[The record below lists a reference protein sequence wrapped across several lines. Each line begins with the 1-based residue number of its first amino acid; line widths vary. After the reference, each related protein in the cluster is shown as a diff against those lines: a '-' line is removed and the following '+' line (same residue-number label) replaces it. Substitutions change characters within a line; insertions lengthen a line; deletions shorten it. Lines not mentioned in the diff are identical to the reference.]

1 MGVHE
6 RRERE
11 RESRRDTIVAASQK
25 VFYEKGIEHT
35 TMRDIAAEAELSKA
49 TLYLYFTDKEELTF
63 EILYLTL
70 LKVEELIEGAASEK
84 ERGYDKLQAI
94 TEAYLHF
101 YREYPQYTYFSLVMD
116 QYANAVSQGNKGA
129 QRCMEKIYHI
139 QNRIREFLEQGIA
152 DGSVRSDVE
161 ADKTAVFFI
170 HVVTSFMK
178 QVLIL
183 KNLAGPNNNYSPE
196 ELIDHMFTFFLYS
209 LN

>member
-1 MGVHE
+1 MGVDE

-11 RESRRDTIVAASQK
+11 RESRRDTIVAAAQK
-25 VFYEKGIEHT
+25 IFFEKGIEHT
-35 TMRDIAAEAELSKA
+35 RMRDIAAEAELSKA

-70 LKVEELIEGAASEK
+70 LKVEELIESAAEGK
-84 ERGYDKLQAI
+84 ARGYEKLKAI
-94 TEAYLHF
+94 SEAYLRF

-116 QYANAVSQGNKGA
+116 QHANAVSQGNKGA
-129 QRCMEKIYHI
+129 QRCMEKIYRI
-139 QNRIREFLEQGIA
+139 QNRIREFLEEGIA
-152 DGSVRSDVE
+152 DGSVRSDVKP
-161 ADKTAVFFI
+161 DKTAVFFI

-183 KNLAGPNNNYSPE
+183 KNLAGPDNSYSPE
-196 ELIDHMFTFFLYS
+196 ELIEHMFTLFLYS